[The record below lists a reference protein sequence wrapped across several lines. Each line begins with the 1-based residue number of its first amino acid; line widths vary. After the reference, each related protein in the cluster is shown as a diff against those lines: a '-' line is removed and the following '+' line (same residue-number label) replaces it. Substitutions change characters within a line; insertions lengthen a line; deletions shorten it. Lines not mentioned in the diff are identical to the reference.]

1 MYDSYFPLILFIPS
15 LVLGSKLDLDIHSNS
30 CRLAFEGKLVHHYED
45 KSYRTKDLPQ
55 LKIYKF
61 KEKKGVV
68 MIIVSSPNLD
78 PLDWFSFFYKVFI
91 YFTKVHKTKGRT
103 LFFVYV

>member
-1 MYDSYFPLILFIPS
+1 MCELYLLDTFLS
-15 LVLGSKLDLDIHSNS
+15 LSSVVLGSKLDLDIHSNS

-68 MIIVSSPNLD
+68 ISHYILDQGISTGGPRSS
-78 PLDWFSFFYKVFI
+78 
-91 YFTKVHKTKGRT
+91 
-103 LFFVYV
+103 